1 MNLILRQSMAVIA
14 AAAILAYMGLISLS
28 HLRDYVAWP
37 ADMLALSI
45 VAALCGMLLAL
56 AESKALHLY
65 LIASVVSP
73 LLFGGFWAYATWGVL
88 GSRIPLSNYCFPTSS
103 FSMRSNAVSCC
114 SHPVL
119 CLDCWAYSAYSYSYP
134 KSCAVERYF
143 VTGRHN
149 T

>member
-28 HLRDYVAWP
+28 HLRDYVAWS

-56 AESKALHLY
+56 AESKALHLF

-88 GSRIPLSNYCFPTSS
+88 GNSIPFVDLLFSDLVLLYVVQRSFLLVAPSIVFGLLGVLS
-103 FSMRSNAVSCC
+103 VQ
-114 SHPVL
+114 L
-119 CLDCWAYSAYSYSYP
+119 LLP
-134 KSCAVERYF
+134 KILR
-143 VTGRHN
+143 R
-149 T
+149 

>member
-88 GSRIPLSNYCFPTSS
+88 GNSIPFVDLLFSDLVLLYAFQRSLLLVAPSLVFGLLGVLS
-103 FSMRSNAVSCC
+103 VQ
-114 SHPVL
+114 L
-119 CLDCWAYSAYSYSYP
+119 LLP
-134 KSCAVERYF
+134 KILR
-143 VTGRHN
+143 R
-149 T
+149 

>member
-1 MNLILRQSMAVIA
+1 MNLILRQSLAVIA

-65 LIASVVSP
+65 LIASVVSA

-88 GSRIPLSNYCFPTSS
+88 GSSIPLVELLFSDLVLLYAVQRS
-103 FSMRSNAVSCC
+103 FLLVTPCLVFGLLG
-114 SHPVL
+114 VL
-119 CLDCWAYSAYSYSYP
+119 GVQLLLP
-134 KSCAVERYF
+134 KILR
-143 VTGRHN
+143 R
-149 T
+149 